1 MDDRV
6 NRLARAEAQGLR
18 IAIVC
23 RTLAVVA
30 CAIVIFA
37 SYQSVDR
44 LPRSTGVVALATFVL
59 IGIIYYPLIG
69 SRWDRPWAKYLLFS
83 LDILLLCACF
93 VIIPVSPSH
102 DVPQIIAFRGYGI
115 YYLLPFVGLA
125 CLSLSWGLVA
135 WTGVI
140 TAIGWWSAFGYVVSG
155 MEATLSWADLP
166 KKATTQNYEDI
177 FLSINFIGTG
187 NRVEETG
194 FVLILALILAVAVY
208 RARSIFFAQLRAE
221 DERETER
228 QARERVSQTLGQYVP
243 ETIAARLVEDAT
255 SLEPQVRRG
264 AVLVADI
271 ESFSSFAA
279 GRDPRDVIE
288 TLNTFLAECTDQ
300 ISQRDGVVISYL
312 GDGFLVTFNTP
323 LTLANPAA
331 AALQAAQ
338 DLIALTER
346 RTFRGHQVKLRIG
359 IASGDIAAGIVGSSK
374 RQAFTV
380 YGDTV
385 NRAARLEQFNK
396 TTDTTILM
404 DAATSEE
411 AEGFCETRFLGDHE
425 LRGLSQPVAVWT
437 PVIARRTD
445 SAGETG
451 T

>member
-6 NRLARAEAQGLR
+6 SRLARAEAQGLR

-23 RTLAVVA
+23 RTLAVLA
-30 CAIVIFA
+30 CAIIFVV

-44 LPRSTGVVALATFVL
+44 LPRFTGIVALTTFVL
-59 IGIIYYPLIG
+59 IGMIYYPLIG

-93 VIIPVSPSH
+93 VIIPISPSH
-102 DVPQIIAFRGYGI
+102 EVPQILAFRGYGI

-155 MEATLSWADLP
+155 METTLSWADLP
-166 KKATTQNYEDI
+166 KKASTQDYEQI
-177 FLSINFIGTG
+177 FLSINFIGIG

-208 RARSIFFAQLRAE
+208 RSRSVFFAQLRAE
-221 DERETER
+221 DEREAER

-243 ETIAARLVEDAT
+243 ETIAARLVEDSA
-255 SLEPQVRRG
+255 SMEPQVRQG
-264 AVLVADI
+264 AVLIADI
-271 ESFSSFAA
+271 EAFSTFAA
-279 GRDPRDVIE
+279 GRDPHDVIE
-288 TLNTFLAECTDQ
+288 TLNAFLAECTDR
-300 ISQRDGVVISYL
+300 ISRRDGVVISYL

-323 LTLANPAA
+323 LAIDNPAV

-338 DLIALTER
+338 DLISLTEQR
-346 RTFRGHQVKLRIG
+346 SFKGHRVKLRIG
-359 IASGDIAAGIVGSSK
+359 IASGDIAAGIVGSAK

-396 TTDTTILM
+396 KTGTTVLM
-404 DAATSEE
+404 DAATKAE
-411 AEGFCETRFLGDHE
+411 AADFCATRCLGDHE
-425 LRGLSQPVAVWT
+425 LRGLSQAVEVWT
-437 PVIARRTD
+437 PA
-445 SAGETG
+445 APN
-451 T
+451 

>member
-6 NRLARAEAQGLR
+6 SRLASAEAQGLR

-23 RTLAVVA
+23 RTVAVLA
-30 CAIVIFA
+30 CAIFILV

-44 LPRSTGVVALATFVL
+44 LPRSTGAIALSVFVL
-59 IGIIYYPLIG
+59 IGMIYYPLIG

-93 VIIPVSPSH
+93 VFIPISPSH

-140 TAIGWWSAFGYVVSG
+140 TTIGWWSAFGYIVSG
-155 MEATLSWADLP
+155 METTLSWADLP
-166 KKATTQNYEDI
+166 KKATTQDYEDV

-187 NRVEETG
+187 NRVDETG
-194 FVLILALILAVAVY
+194 FVLILSLILSVAVY

-221 DERETER
+221 DEREAER

-255 SLEPQVRRG
+255 SLEPQVRHG
-264 AVLVADI
+264 AVLMADI
-271 ESFSSFAA
+271 ESFSSFAE

-288 TLNTFLAECTDQ
+288 TLNAFLAECTDL
-300 ISQRDGVVISYL
+300 ISQRDGVLVSYL

-323 LTLANPAA
+323 LAVANPAA

-338 DLIALTER
+338 DLIHLTER
-346 RTFRGHQVKLRIG
+346 KTYSGHQVKLRIG
-359 IASGDIAAGIVGSSK
+359 IASGDIAAGIIGSTK

-396 TTDTTILM
+396 TCGTTVLM
-404 DAATSEE
+404 DAETKEQAD
-411 AEGFCETRFLGDHE
+411 GFCKTRFLGDHE
-425 LRGLSQPVAVWT
+425 LRGLAEPVAVWT
-437 PVIARRTD
+437 PQTAD
-445 SAGETG
+445 
-451 T
+451 